1 MVELDLVELAD
12 IIGGCGIRVP
22 VTNGSLTDITL
33 NLKRKTSIQ
42 EINDT
47 FEKVSQNELKNIL
60 FYTKDPIVSI
70 DINNSCYSCTFDSQM
85 TSAIGKMDKIIG
97 WCDNETG
104 YSSRIIDIINL
115 LLNKKFV

>member
-1 MVELDLVELAD
+1 MDLVELAD
-12 IIGGCGIRVP
+12 VIGGCGIRVP
-22 VTNGSLTDITL
+22 VPNGSLTSITL
-33 NLKRKTSIQ
+33 NVKRKTSIQ

-47 FEKVSQNELKNIL
+47 FEKVSHNELKNIL

-85 TSAIGKMDKIIG
+85 TSVIGKMVKITG
-97 WCDNETG
+97 WYENETG